1 MENNQSFEFTY
12 CAEEQEEIRKI
23 REKYLP
29 PAENKMEQLR
39 KLDAAVTRKGTA
51 VSLVIGI
58 LGCLIF
64 GAGMSCCLVWGD
76 MLLLPGILL
85 GIAGMAAMG
94 AAYPMYAGITK
105 KEKDRIAPQILKLT
119 EELMK

>member
-1 MENNQSFEFTY
+1 MENNQSFEYTY
-12 CAEEQEEIRKI
+12 CAEQQEEVRKI

-58 LGCLIF
+58 LGCLLF
-64 GAGMSCCLVWGD
+64 GGGMSCCLVWSYR
-76 MLLLPGILL
+76 LLPGILL
-85 GIAGMAAMG
+85 GIVGMAVMG
-94 AAYPMYAGITK
+94 AAYPIYASITK
-105 KEKDRIAPQILKLT
+105 REKERIAPQILKLT

>member
-1 MENNQSFEFTY
+1 MENNQSFEYTY
-12 CAEEQEEIRKI
+12 CAEQQEEVRKI

-51 VSLVIGI
+51 VSLVLGI
-58 LGCLIF
+58 FGCLLF
-64 GAGMSCCLVWGD
+64 GGGMSCCLVWGD
-76 MLLLPGILL
+76 GLLLPGVLL
-85 GIAGMAAMG
+85 GIVGMAVMG
-94 AAYPMYAGITK
+94 AAYPIYASITK
-105 KEKDRIAPQILKLT
+105 REKERIAPQILKLT